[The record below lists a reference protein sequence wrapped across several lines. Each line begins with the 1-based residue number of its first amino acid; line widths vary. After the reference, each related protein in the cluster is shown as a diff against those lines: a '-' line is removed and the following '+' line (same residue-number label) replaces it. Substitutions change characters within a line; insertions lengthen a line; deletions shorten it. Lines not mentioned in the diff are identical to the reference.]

1 MVCAARSML
10 VRHHGCHIYSNTTNQ
25 RKNSWTHDLPPFTK
39 RWLNRISTF
48 FSDFYISIYHDHI
61 DISYLF
67 NFYLTVISIMER
79 NFFCARSL
87 FTSCNASAFKP
98 LSILPAPSS
107 SSVAPLETKD
117 LIKQLE
123 RREDDTSDLDLSLS
137 LKPPGTITKKCY
149 LCGTTKTP
157 AWRNSCCGNK
167 VLLVFSSPKAYV
179 HVAWVI
185 SHFKYI
191 CQEYEVLYKFLIKMN
206 ECTPC

>member
-1 MVCAARSML
+1 ML
-10 VRHHGCHIYSNTTNQ
+10 VRHFGCHIYSNTTNQ
-25 RKNSWTHDLPPFTK
+25 RQNSWTHDLPPFTE
-39 RWLNRISTF
+39 RWPNHISTF
-48 FSDFYISIYHDHI
+48 LSDFYISIYHDHI
-61 DISYLF
+61 DISYSF

-79 NFFCARSL
+79 NFFCAHSL
-87 FTSCNASAFKP
+87 FTSCNAAFKP
-98 LSILPAPSS
+98 LSILLAPSS

-117 LIKQLE
+117 LIKQLDGG
-123 RREDDTSDLDLSLS
+123 EDDTLDLDLSLS

-191 CQEYEVLYKFLIKMN
+191 CQEYEVLIEMNVCTLHTMLIN
-206 ECTPC
+206 CSWS